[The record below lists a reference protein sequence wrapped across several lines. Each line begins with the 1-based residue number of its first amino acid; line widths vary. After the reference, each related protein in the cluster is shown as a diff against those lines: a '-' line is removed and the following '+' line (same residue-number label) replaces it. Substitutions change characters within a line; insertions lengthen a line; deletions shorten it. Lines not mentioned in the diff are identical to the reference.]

1 MKKGITGAINSL
13 VKTLESEAGK
23 FFVYFN
29 EVDHVIE
36 MEFLFKDK
44 ALALSLL
51 VVLQTEVEKL
61 QENE

>member
-51 VVLQTEVEKL
+51 VVL
-61 QENE
+61 